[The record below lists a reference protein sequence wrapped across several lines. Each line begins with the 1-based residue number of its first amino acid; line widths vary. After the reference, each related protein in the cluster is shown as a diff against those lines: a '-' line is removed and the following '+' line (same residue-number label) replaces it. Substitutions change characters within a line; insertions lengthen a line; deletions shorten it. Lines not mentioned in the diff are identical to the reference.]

1 MIIIAGL
8 GNPGQKYKGTR
19 HNTGFMVA
27 EELAKRHGI
36 SLSLRSFSG
45 ICGSGRIEEKRVM
58 IIEPQ
63 TYMNVSG
70 QSIREITGFYRTDVQ
85 NDLIVIYDDVDLSCG
100 RLRIR
105 KSGSAG
111 GHNGMKS
118 IIGELNRQDFVR
130 LRVGVGKKPPE
141 WDLADWVLSPFRGED
156 AERMKDAV
164 RKAADAVECIL
175 TDGVDQAMNRY
186 NQEEEKQEEA

>member
-1 MIIIAGL
+1 
-8 GNPGQKYKGTR
+8 
-19 HNTGFMVA
+19 MV
-27 EELAKRHGI
+27 EELSKRYGI

-58 IIEPQ
+58 LLMPQ

-70 QSIREITGFYRTDVQ
+70 QSIREITEFYRSEVSK
-85 NDLIVIYDDVDLSCG
+85 DLIVIYDDVDLSCG

-118 IIGELNRQDFVR
+118 IIGQLDRQDFVR
-130 LRVGVGKKPPE
+130 LRVGIGKKPPE
-141 WDLADWVLSPFRGED
+141 WDLADWVLSPFKGED
-156 AERMKDAV
+156 AERMKEAV
-164 RKAADAVECIL
+164 QKAADAVECIL
-175 TDGVDQAMNRY
+175 RDGVDQAMNRY
-186 NQEEEKQEEA
+186 NREEEKPEEA